1 MKAKLLL
8 AAIAIGFALTAG
20 GIGAANA
27 AAITFD
33 FGTIGADGGAV
44 CASNCVLPAGSHSF
58 TVGGNT
64 VVATGYSTGSA
75 SGAPP
80 TGAAFVTQ
88 KPGPFGT
95 ETGLGESDTL
105 SPPSDADYEIAPGK
119 ALVVDNTNVISNGNT
134 PGTVSVGS
142 LQGPDTVDIF
152 TGTSLSTL
160 ALLTTVSGSVDP
172 QTFNLP
178 ANAFFV
184 ELVGV
189 PNDGTAP
196 IDNNT
201 LLVEEVFN
209 SSTTKVPEP
218 TSLALL
224 GTALVGLGFVRR
236 RRRPTTSV

>member
-1 MKAKLLL
+1 MTGISKALL
-8 AAIAIGFALTAG
+8 
-20 GIGAANA
+20 IGAALTIGGSGA
-27 AAITFD
+27 ATAAVITFD
-33 FGTIGADGGAV
+33 FGTIGADGGVV
-44 CASNCVLPAGSHSF
+44 CASNCVLSPAGPHSF

-64 VVATGYSTGSA
+64 VVATGYNTGST

-80 TGAAFVTQ
+80 TGVEFVTQ

-105 SPPSDADYEIAPGK
+105 SPPSDADYEVGPGE
-119 ALVVDNTNVISNGNT
+119 ALVANNTNVINNGNT
-134 PGTVSVGS
+134 PSTVSIGS

-152 TGTSLSTL
+152 TGTSLSSLT
-160 ALLTTVSGSVDP
+160 LLTQVSGSTDP

-189 PNDGTAP
+189 PVAGVAE

-201 LLVEEVFN
+201 LLVEEVF
-209 SSTTKVPEP
+209 TTGPP
-218 TSLALL
+218 PAPRNRPRSRFSGPHSLVSHAIA
-224 GTALVGLGFVRR
+224 GGAA
-236 RRRPTTSV
+236 